1 MSHVPTPFSRETL
14 DVSEKC
20 YSEVTNTGYIILYY
34 IILYYIILYYII
46 LLQYIPIC
54 YSDLTAPTS
63 WRRYYLKGCGY

>member
-46 LLQYIPIC
+46 LYYIILYYIILYYIILQLC
-54 YSDLTAPTS
+54 TL
-63 WRRYYLKGCGY
+63 R